1 VTPQAIAMACRIP
14 EMITHA
20 AGHMFVSD
28 LKLKQTEAARNPLP
42 IE

>member
-1 VTPQAIAMACRIP
+1 VTPQAVATKARIP

-28 LKLKQTEAARNPLP
+28 LKLTQLAHGAR
-42 IE
+42 

>member
-1 VTPQAIAMACRIP
+1 MTIAMQARIP

-28 LKLKQTEAARNPLP
+28 LKLAQLAQSA
-42 IE
+42 